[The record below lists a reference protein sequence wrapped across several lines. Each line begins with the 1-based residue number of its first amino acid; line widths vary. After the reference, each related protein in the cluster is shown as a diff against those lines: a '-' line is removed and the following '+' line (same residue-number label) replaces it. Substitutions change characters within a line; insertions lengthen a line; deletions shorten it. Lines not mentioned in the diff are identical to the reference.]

1 MERINR
7 KEIELQKVLS
17 EPFVVGEAVEVP
29 GNLLR
34 FTTNIRPVKCVIQSI
49 DGENVVVTDTE
60 YKYEKNHDLLL
71 SQLSK
76 VTHNVGYSPMVRQS
90 YRMDTMAYSLESI
103 VHTAGFDRYSKRYVE
118 IKDKVG
124 KIEIPELNWNP
135 YVFNADGSKTYYQRN
150 FCWTLEEKQALIE
163 SIYNNISL
171 GRVIVRERSYKWV
184 KEQIELGNTEVA
196 FKDIVD
202 GKQRLNCILSFMQ
215 DEFPDS
221 HGYYY
226 SEFSEQA
233 TWQFLDH
240 QLLGYAVLNEKST
253 DKDVLDCFLR
263 TNFAGVPMSQ
273 EHIEFVKNIK
283 L

>member
-1 MERINR
+1 MEKINR
-7 KEIELQKVLS
+7 KEIELKKVLS
-17 EPFVVGEAVEVP
+17 EPFVTGETVEVP
-29 GNLLR
+29 GNVLR
-34 FTTNIRPVKCVIQSI
+34 VTSNYHPVKCVIQSI
-49 DGENVVVTDTE
+49 DGENVIVKDTE
-60 YKYEKNHDLLL
+60 YRYEKLHDLKL

-76 VTHNVGYSPMVRQS
+76 VTQNVGYNPMIRQA
-90 YRMDTMAYSLESI
+90 YRMDTVAYSLESI
-103 VHTAGFDRYSKRYVE
+103 VHTTGFDRYSKRYVE

-124 KIEIPELNWNP
+124 KVEIPELNWNP
-135 YVFNADGSKTYYQRN
+135 YVFNSDGSKTYYQRD

-171 GRVIVRERSYKWV
+171 GRVIVREHSYRWIEKQV
-184 KEQIELGNTEVA
+184 ELGNTEVA

-202 GKQRLNCILSFMQ
+202 GKQRLNCILSFLQ

-226 SEFSEQA
+226 SEFSEQS

-240 QLLGYAVLNEKST
+240 QLLGYAVLNENST
-253 DKDVLDCFLR
+253 DKDTIDCFLR

-273 EHIEFVKNIK
+273 EHILFVKSIK